1 MTTGTTRTSFA
12 ILKRNL
18 DIGLDTIYHGCQ
30 INEVKLA
37 CPLQEKITVTF
48 SVIGKSGES
57 YTIPSDATY
66 ADATTSDYMT
76 TLDGS
81 LSVAGSAFTCATD
94 LNVTLSNNIA
104 AKYSLFEREAYA
116 MKIGMI
122 DVTGDLSAYIE
133 DDDLKEKWRN
143 ETDSAFVIT
152 MTDAE
157 TGGNKIKLTLPK
169 ARFTGVSADQV
180 NGDDLIIQQL
190 QFRSLYDS
198 TADTEIKME
207 FIDA

>member
-1 MTTGTTRTSFA
+1 M
-12 ILKRNL
+12 
-18 DIGLDTIYHGCQ
+18 
-30 INEVKLA
+30 KLS

-48 SVIGKSGES
+48 SVVGKSGEA
-57 YTIPSDATY
+57 YTVPVDAVFD
-66 ADATTSDYMT
+66 AATTSDYMT

-104 AKYSLFEREAYA
+104 AKYSLFESEAYA

-133 DDDLKEKWRN
+133 DDGLKEKWRN

-157 TGGNKIKLTLPK
+157 NGGNQIKLTLPK

-198 TADTEIKME
+198 VADTEIKME
-207 FIDA
+207 FISA